1 MKMIYLSL
9 VITTFGGN
17 YCEPRCTFWQK
28 LDNDEL
34 VKTSL
39 ELKDALKLMW
49 ELKLAGGEKTME
61 INAFNPHIAT
71 RTVTFWARH

>member
-9 VITTFGGN
+9 VITTFDSSFS
-17 YCEPRCTFWQK
+17 RCTFWQK